1 MTEEIGVQ
9 NNQPEYS
16 KGTVTFA
23 NEVIATIAGV
33 AAMDIPGVAGMCGG
47 IKDGIV
53 ELLGRKNLT
62 KGIKVVVNDNTVTV
76 DVQIVVDYGVRVPD
90 VCKEIQDSV
99 IRALET
105 MTGLTVYA
113 VNITIQGVK
122 FKELAAAVDV
132 DQDEAE

>member
-9 NNQPEYS
+9 NDQYEYS

-23 NEVIATIAGV
+23 NEVLATIAGV
-33 AAMDIPGVAGMCGG
+33 AAMGIPGVAGMCGG

-53 ELLGRKNLT
+53 ELLGKKNLT
-62 KGIKVVVNDNTVTV
+62 KGIKVAINENTVTV

-90 VCKEIQDSV
+90 VCAEIQENV
-99 IRALET
+99 IKALET

-122 FKELAAAVDV
+122 FKELETASVETD
-132 DQDEAE
+132 D